1 MRCTRNVGAVFF
13 QAHTTYAVATRKVT
27 NVYFNV
33 VSTNIFIPA
42 VANATVVLN
51 AARVSL

>member
-27 NVYFNV
+27 NVHFNV
-33 VSTNIFIPA
+33 VSTNLFVPA
-42 VANATVVLN
+42 VANLTAVLN
-51 AARVSL
+51 VARVPL